1 MSKVARASVSAKADI
16 RDLKR
21 EVREVHKIVSNIK
34 DMILTKWK
42 VQDEKY
48 GEYRWPYD
56 EEGDLLPTVN
66 HTTLYPWHNEEPHE
80 EEG

>member
-1 MSKVARASVSAKADI
+1 
-16 RDLKR
+16 
-21 EVREVHKIVSNIK
+21 
-34 DMILTKWK
+34 MILTKWK

-56 EEGDLLPTVN
+56 EEGDLLSGVN
-66 HTTLYPWHNEEPHE
+66 HTGLYPWHNEEPHE

>member
-1 MSKVARASVSAKADI
+1 MSKIAKASMSAKADI

-21 EVREVHKIVSNIK
+21 EVKEVHKIVSNIR
-34 DMILTKWK
+34 DMILNKWK
-42 VQDEKY
+42 VQDEAY

-56 EEGDLLPTVN
+56 MDGDLLPTVN
-66 HTTLYPWHNEEPHE
+66 HTALYPWHNDEPHE